1 MEKYQ
6 ISTEERDR
14 LAAKFLFLPSQIKA
28 AANHYKNSC
37 RILEGEEPSLYESC
51 FAQIDHQLYER
62 ATKINSGYTWDQ
74 LILPDS
80 QKQLLSHI
88 CSQMENK
95 YTVYE
100 EWGFGRTVAYGR
112 GVTVV
117 FAGPPGTGKTMA
129 AQILSK
135 ELKLELYK
143 IDLSQMVSKYVGE
156 TEKNLAAVFKEAEIS
171 NAILFFDEAD
181 SLFGR
186 RTEVKSSNDRY
197 ANLETSYLLQRL
209 EEYEGM
215 TILATNYLK
224 NIDEAFMRRM
234 KYIIQFQFPDAAA
247 RKQIWKVTIPKKAPV
262 SQDMDYDFLGDNL
275 ELAGGSIKN
284 IAVYAAFMAADKKCQ
299 IGMKEILKAAQYEMQ
314 KTGKILL
321 GKDLKQ
327 YGYLL
332 EED

>member
-1 MEKYQ
+1 M
-6 ISTEERDR
+6 
-14 LAAKFLFLPSQIKA
+14 
-28 AANHYKNSC
+28 
-37 RILEGEEPSLYESC
+37 EGEEPSLYESC